1 LKLLSLLNQL
11 LVELLQLGVLPGQVL
26 DFLLCVVQVFLF
38 DTAEGV
44 NRLAGNE
51 SSVNSLLTDILR
63 LLLEL
68 LMNQELLID

>member
-1 LKLLSLLNQL
+1 
-11 LVELLQLGVLPGQVL
+11 
-26 DFLLCVVQVFLF
+26 LF

-51 SSVNSLLTDILR
+51 SCVNSLLTDILR